1 MKRVLLIGLIVL
13 LAVTGFWGAA
23 SLEFNRQPEVVQ
35 ASLVVLPPPDADF
48 ARVLGPAPLEFPRD
62 FGPHPAYQTEW
73 WYYTG
78 NLDAPDG
85 SHFGFQLTF
94 FRRGLDSP
102 ARLVERSSPWA
113 AGQIYLAHFA
123 LTDVGA
129 NRFRSFERIERG
141 AAGLAG
147 ASADPGYRVWLD
159 DWRIEQVGSDRYRLQ
174 ARQGELSLDL
184 TLVDRKG
191 PVLQGD
197 RGYSQKSPG
206 AGNASYYFSQTRLL
220 TTGQVE
226 ADGKRFEVSGVSWM
240 DHEFS
245 TSALSK
251 GQVGWDW
258 FALQL
263 NNGTEVMVYRI
274 RRADATADPFSSGL
288 FVAADGASRPLD
300 VAAVKI
306 EALGEWK
313 SPHSGGAY
321 PAGWR
326 LRVPEAGLDLEI
338 QPWIPDQENHLS
350 FTYWE
355 GAVKLTGT
363 AGGTPVAGNGY
374 VELTGYAGSLAG
386 QY

>member
-1 MKRVLLIGLIVL
+1 MKRCFLIGLIFL
-13 LAVTGFWGAA
+13 LAAAGFWIAA
-23 SLEFNRQPEVVQ
+23 AVEFNRHPEVVQ

-78 NLDAPDG
+78 NLDSKDG
-85 SHFGFQLTF
+85 RHFGFQLTF
-94 FRRGLDSP
+94 FRRGLAGP
-102 ARLVERSSPWA
+102 ARLFERSSPWA

-129 NRFRSFERIERG
+129 NRFQSFERIERG

-147 ASADPGYRVWLD
+147 AGIDPAYRVWLD
-159 DWRIEQVGSDRYRLQ
+159 DWRVEQAGSDSYRLQ
-174 ARQGELSLDL
+174 ARQGEISLDL

-191 PVLQGD
+191 LALQGD
-197 RGYSQKSPG
+197 HGYSQKGPE

-226 ADGKRFEVSGVSWM
+226 SDGKRFEVSGVSWM

-245 TSALSK
+245 TSMLSK

-263 NNGTEVMVYRI
+263 SNGTEVMVYCL
-274 RRADATADPFSSGL
+274 RRADGTTDSFSSGL
-288 FVAADGASRPLD
+288 FIAADSASRPLD
-300 VAAVKI
+300 LATVKI
-306 EALGEWK
+306 EMLDKWK
-313 SPHSGGAY
+313 SPHSGGVY

-326 LRVPEAGLDLEI
+326 LQVPEAGLDLEI

-355 GAVKLTGT
+355 GAVKLSGS
-363 AGGTPVAGNGY
+363 AGGAPVTGNGY

-386 QY
+386 QF